1 MRAEIDALRIDTG
14 ETAKYYTDTIS
25 ALLSAIEYMA
35 VLSSNA
41 EITNRIAAY
50 TSFLEAKERAGQQ
63 RALGSGGF
71 AAGQFTP
78 PLYRRFIEVIAEQK
92 AYFKVFAAFASAE
105 QKALLAST
113 VRGPDVDEVSRMEA
127 IAIES
132 PQAGNTGGVDATK
145 WYAAMTA
152 KIDLLKRVE
161 DNLSTSLRA
170 RAEELRAAA
179 NRSFAIIV
187 ALTLLPLLLGG
198 AIVFATVRGVAH
210 ALNVMAAA
218 MTRLASGDTGVHI
231 PACGQHNEIGQ
242 MASAVQIFRENAVNR
257 LRLEA
262 EREREQAAQLERQK
276 KIDATIAEFREQVH
290 TVLQAFAAETR
301 KMETTAE
308 TLSAMAGQSSTQAQ
322 NAVSASEKASERVM
336 AVASAS
342 EQLASA
348 IKEIARQI
356 GQTKGV
362 ASEAADAAQASDA
375 RMAELAEAARKIG
388 EVISLINSIAGQTNL
403 LALNATIEAAR
414 AGEAGKGFSV
424 VAAEVKELADQT
436 AKATENI
443 SEHIQSIQSQADLAL
458 QAIRKISQTMNAVS
472 TSTEAIAAAA
482 DQQDSCTQ
490 EINNNVHQAAE
501 GAREACKNVESLNE
515 AAGTNMQ
522 SAGSVLTAAGNVSA
536 NANKLRTVVE
546 AFLADVTAA

>member
-1 MRAEIDALRIDTG
+1 M
-14 ETAKYYTDTIS
+14 
-25 ALLSAIEYMA
+25 
-35 VLSSNA
+35 
-41 EITNRIAAY
+41 
-50 TSFLEAKERAGQQ
+50 
-63 RALGSGGF
+63 
-71 AAGQFTP
+71 
-78 PLYRRFIEVIAEQK
+78 IAEQR
-92 AYFKVFAAFASAE
+92 AYFKEFATFASAE

-113 VRGPDVDEVSRMEA
+113 VRGPNVDEVNRMEA

-132 PQAGNTGGVDATK
+132 PQAGNTGDADATK

-152 KIDLLKRVE
+152 KIDLLKQVE

-170 RAEELRAAA
+170 RTGELRAAA

-198 AIVFATVRGVAH
+198 AIVFVTVRGVAH

-218 MTRLASGDTGVHI
+218 MTRLANGDTGVHI
-231 PACGQHNEIGQ
+231 PASGQHNEIGQ

-290 TVLQAFAAETR
+290 AVLQAFAAETR

-308 TLSAMAGQSSTQAQ
+308 TLSAMAGKA
-322 NAVSASEKASERVM
+322 APRPRMRSAHPKGLGAGHGRGF
-336 AVASAS
+336 AS
-342 EQLASA
+342 EQLAGA

-424 VAAEVKELADQT
+424 VAAVVKELADQT

-482 DQQDSCTQ
+482 DQQNSCTQ

-515 AAGTNMQ
+515 AAG
-522 SAGSVLTAAGNVSA
+522 
-536 NANKLRTVVE
+536 RTCSQQ
-546 AFLADVTAA
+546 APC